1 MLLIADHTF
10 YFYLLDFSSSDVKPN
25 EVMRVTCNLFYSI
38 DRRGRSAEYLYLA
51 NAGVT
56 QLVECNLAKV
66 DVEGSNPF
74 TRSKAASQQG
84 KLKV

>member
-1 MLLIADHTF
+1 MQSKAGASYITARL
-10 YFYLLDFSSSDVKPN
+10 
-25 EVMRVTCNLFYSI
+25 
-38 DRRGRSAEYLYLA
+38 

-74 TRSKAASQQG
+74 ARSTPLQS
-84 KLKV
+84 LKFVFSRRMDENAVRLPDA

>member
-1 MLLIADHTF
+1 
-10 YFYLLDFSSSDVKPN
+10 
-25 EVMRVTCNLFYSI
+25 MR
-38 DRRGRSAEYLYLA
+38 RRGGEEIISL

-74 TRSKAASQQG
+74 ARSRKKFHELSLG
-84 KLKV
+84 KFGRLILDVGVGAIF

>member
-1 MLLIADHTF
+1 MI
-10 YFYLLDFSSSDVKPN
+10 FSS
-25 EVMRVTCNLFYSI
+25 
-38 DRRGRSAEYLYLA
+38 

-74 TRSKAASQQG
+74 TRSPLIFIPKG
-84 KLKV
+84 

>member
-1 MLLIADHTF
+1 MPGPVL
-10 YFYLLDFSSSDVKPN
+10 FSVRASFKSA
-25 EVMRVTCNLFYSI
+25 I
-38 DRRGRSAEYLYLA
+38 DTERPLRYQKISV

-74 TRSKAASQQG
+74 ARSTLFAGNCFA
-84 KLKV
+84 LR